1 MGMTTTRRDMIRLAT
16 SAAAYA
22 GGAAIVG
29 GGIALAGEA
38 KGATPMD
45 REIER
50 HWQERARA
58 YREFEADPHVLDD
71 DDAATPYWT
80 RIDAAENAILAST
93 STTPRANEIRLW
105 VAWSHAPSSSAAA
118 GDVLVAQGDYAELKK
133 AQRRFDWH
141 EKLIFAAIGNL
152 RGEA

>member
-1 MGMTTTRRDMIRLAT
+1 MLRLAT

-38 KGATPMD
+38 KSATPTD
-45 REIER
+45 HEIER
-50 HWQERARA
+50 HWQDRARA
-58 YREFEADPHVLDD
+58 YREFEADLYVLDD
-71 DDAATPYWT
+71 DDAATPYWD
-80 RIDAAENAILAST
+80 RIDAAEIAILAST

-118 GDVLVAQGDYAELKK
+118 GDALVAQGAYTELRSV
-133 AQRRFDWH
+133 QRRFDWH